1 MRRQISRR
9 LEALERAAETEVF
22 ANALPYAVAY
32 YLGGAKHFSD
42 GLQAYDRALGYENFD
57 EACRACAERYVQL
70 ADRLDREL
78 GNPSPS
84 REVRFRARWKPGSRG

>member
-32 YLGGAKHFSD
+32 YLGGAKHVSD

-57 EACRACAERYVQL
+57 EACRGFAELFLQSS
-70 ADRLDREL
+70 DRFRPLGYLDR
-78 GNPSPS
+78 
-84 REVRFRARWKPGSRG
+84 VRRAR